1 MTTNEITQS
10 ILTFEDENITY
21 VERDGI
27 KLFPVPSVG
36 SIYGYSRDN
45 SLKAFQRNR
54 KFLKGNYYSVKLSEY
69 ERAVSVPCLTG
80 EGVLIYT
87 ARLGIGNIPE
97 DRQIKV
103 IRTVQFMAKSAMG
116 VITGELVPRIDIN
129 TWKEERLENKE
140 NHKLT
145 MDYVKR
151 YEVPKCPI
159 GESVRALYPREATQ
173 INKDVAGVHVKNMS
187 DKLNSVGLRIKN
199 DTHVA
204 DRALMKAGIPFE
216 SRHEMIQDML
226 NDTYPNRNCDN
237 LMLTGK
243 EQFRIESGIPVSQS
257 EITDFNT

>member
-97 DRQIKV
+97 DR
-103 IRTVQFMAKSAMG
+103 
-116 VITGELVPRIDIN
+116 
-129 TWKEERLENKE
+129 
-140 NHKLT
+140 
-145 MDYVKR
+145 
-151 YEVPKCPI
+151 
-159 GESVRALYPREATQ
+159 
-173 INKDVAGVHVKNMS
+173 
-187 DKLNSVGLRIKN
+187 
-199 DTHVA
+199 
-204 DRALMKAGIPFE
+204 
-216 SRHEMIQDML
+216 
-226 NDTYPNRNCDN
+226 
-237 LMLTGK
+237 
-243 EQFRIESGIPVSQS
+243 
-257 EITDFNT
+257 

>member
-1 MTTNEITQS
+1 
-10 ILTFEDENITY
+10 
-21 VERDGI
+21 
-27 KLFPVPSVG
+27 
-36 SIYGYSRDN
+36 
-45 SLKAFQRNR
+45 
-54 KFLKGNYYSVKLSEY
+54 
-69 ERAVSVPCLTG
+69 
-80 EGVLIYT
+80 
-87 ARLGIGNIPE
+87 
-97 DRQIKV
+97 
-103 IRTVQFMAKSAMG
+103 
-116 VITGELVPRIDIN
+116 
-129 TWKEERLENKE
+129 
-140 NHKLT
+140 